1 MNLPGT
7 EPKKERMNDMD
18 AEQSKMRDDMAAAM
32 WLATELVQ
40 EATGSHELRAVDAE
54 VAETDGALDTDELL
68 KCRGGRIY
76 IKNRHGRKGDAA

>member
-1 MNLPGT
+1 
-7 EPKKERMNDMD
+7 MD

-40 EATGSHELRAVDAE
+40 EATGSHELRAVGARVESWLGGAAVDAE